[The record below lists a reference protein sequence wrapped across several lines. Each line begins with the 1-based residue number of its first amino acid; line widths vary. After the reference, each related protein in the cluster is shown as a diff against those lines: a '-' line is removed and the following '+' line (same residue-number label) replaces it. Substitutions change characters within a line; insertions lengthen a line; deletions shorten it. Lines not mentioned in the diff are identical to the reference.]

1 MKDSGQHVPHLNT
14 KPRGSILK
22 NAGESAFAK
31 ADEQNDE
38 VEESFSYIRLKSIEG
53 KN

>member
-1 MKDSGQHVPHLNT
+1 MQDNGQYVPHLNM

-31 ADEQNDE
+31 ADDQNDE
-38 VEESFSYIRLKSIEG
+38 IEESFSYIRLKSIEG